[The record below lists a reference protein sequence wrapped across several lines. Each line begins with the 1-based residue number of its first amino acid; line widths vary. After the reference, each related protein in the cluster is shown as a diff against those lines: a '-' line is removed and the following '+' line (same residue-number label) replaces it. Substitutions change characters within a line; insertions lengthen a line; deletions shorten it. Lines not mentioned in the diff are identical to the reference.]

1 MTAQA
6 ETTLAKPRAR
16 AKDAEAAE
24 SGALSG
30 SMRKLILS
38 FTQTESDRTESATD
52 DSGKD
57 KD

>member
-1 MTAQA
+1 MKAQA
-6 ETTLAKPRAR
+6 ETTLAKPRAT
-16 AKDAEAAE
+16 AKDAEAAD

-38 FTQTESDRTESATD
+38 FTQTESDRPESATD
-52 DSGKD
+52 DSGKA